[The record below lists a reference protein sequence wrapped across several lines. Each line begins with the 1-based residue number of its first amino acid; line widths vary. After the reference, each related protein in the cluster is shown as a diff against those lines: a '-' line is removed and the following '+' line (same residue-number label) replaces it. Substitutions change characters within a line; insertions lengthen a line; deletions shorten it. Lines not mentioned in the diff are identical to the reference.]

1 MDACLPRKRA
11 SDCSALARLRLSSRL
26 PRGSLAMG
34 SVLYSVAAEPRM
46 QTVQRLAST
55 CRPDM
60 LAELAVGIAVA
71 VAAAGWVAELERV
84 MLR

>member
-1 MDACLPRKRA
+1 
-11 SDCSALARLRLSSRL
+11 
-26 PRGSLAMG
+26 MG